1 MQAGKVRW
9 GYFSMAFLGPESQW
23 AAEASECA
31 ADQGRFW
38 DYHDLLYTRQKG
50 ENQGTFSKENL
61 KGFAGELGLDV
72 EAFAACLDSGKYAP
86 QVQADTAFARSL
98 GISGTPAFLVNGR
111 PVMGAQPFE
120 TFQTLIEAEPSNRP

>member
-9 GYFSMAFLGPESQW
+9 GYIHMAFLGPESQW

-38 DYHDLLYTRQKG
+38 EYHDLLYARQKG
-50 ENQGTFSKENL
+50 ENQGAFSKENL
-61 KGFAGELGLDV
+61 KGFAVELGLDAD
-72 EAFAACLDSGKYAP
+72 AFAACLDSGKYTSR
-86 QVQADTAFARSL
+86 VRADTAFAQSL

-111 PVMGAQPFE
+111 PMMGAQPFE
-120 TFQTLIEAEPSNRP
+120 TFRTLIEAELSSRP